1 MLKHKVVIGL
11 GFGDESKGLTTD
23 FLAEEIGDP
32 NFATVV
38 RFSGGQQAGHTVHRN
53 GVAHVFSNFG
63 SGTLYGVPTYWG
75 KSCTIDP
82 PAIIREYQAL
92 SAKGISPVLY
102 INDECPVTTPYD
114 KVANQLKDRANGTC
128 GTGFGQTWKR
138 EEAFYSLKA
147 VDLLFPSIFKEKL
160 KSVIKYY
167 GGKSVLADS
176 YMTEFEVSCDVLP
189 FTNNIKIVD
198 HLSPIG
204 QMIFEGS
211 QGLLLDQDYGIFP
224 HVTRGKTDLTNVV
237 SQVNPNMLDVYFVT
251 RAYQTRHGNGPMT
264 NTDKEDV
271 VNPNP
276 NETNVT
282 NAFQG
287 AFRTSMLDLD
297 LLRYAL
303 RRERL
308 AFNGLVDCNL
318 VVTCLEQMKKYAF
331 TVDGKIMEFETPESF
346 VMEISRR
353 LGVRFRRIL
362 YANGPSAKDVKE
374 LTAL

>member
-23 FLAEEIGDP
+23 FLVEEIGDP
-32 NFATVV
+32 NLATVV

-92 SAKGISPVLY
+92 LAKGVQPVLY

-114 KVANQLKDRANGTC
+114 KVSNQINDMQNGTC
-128 GTGFGQTWKR
+128 GTGFGRTLKR
-138 EEAFYSLKA
+138 EEEFYSLKA
-147 VDLLFPSIFKEKL
+147 VDLLFPSVFKEKL
-160 KSVIKYY
+160 NSVIKYY
-167 GGKSVLADS
+167 DKNPKAYPYMAEFLAA
-176 YMTEFEVSCDVLP
+176 CDILP
-189 FTNNIKIVD
+189 FINNIKIVD
-198 HLSPIG
+198 HLSSIG
-204 QMIFEGS
+204 QMVFEGS
-211 QGLLLDQDYGIFP
+211 QGLMLDQDYGIFP
-224 HVTRGKTDLTNVV
+224 HVTRGKTDLTNVI

-264 NTDKEDV
+264 NTDKEDI

-282 NAFQG
+282 NTFQG
-287 AFRTSMLDLD
+287 NFRTSMLDLD

-303 RRERL
+303 RRERN
-308 AFNGLVDCNL
+308 AFNDSVDCNL

-331 TVDGKIMEFETPESF
+331 TIEGTVMEFETPETF
-346 VMEISRR
+346 VTEISRR
-353 LGVRFRRIL
+353 LGVRFRRVL
-362 YANGPSAKDVKE
+362 YSNGPSAKDIKD
-374 LTAL
+374 LTFL